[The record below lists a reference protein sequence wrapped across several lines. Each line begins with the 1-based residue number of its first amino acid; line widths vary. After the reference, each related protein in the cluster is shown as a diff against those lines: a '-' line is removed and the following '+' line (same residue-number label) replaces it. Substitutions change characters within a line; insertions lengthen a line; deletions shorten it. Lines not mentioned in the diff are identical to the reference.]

1 MRCARPP
8 AIEMSARLGRL
19 LTALMLAVALAV
31 AGCAPKPPPEPPP
44 PVEPA
49 PEVAPPPRA
58 PERSATTHLDRFCG
72 ALQRIVDA
80 EASGFQGLRAER
92 VGPTAWRGAVV
103 PEGLS
108 TCTVEGES
116 NPGAQ
121 YVCSGTRARR
131 GNEVTVSDAF
141 RRIGADLDACF
152 ARAVWFPRNWQ
163 RGELI
168 EFAGVEQ
175 QQVWRDLTPTPRPV
189 VALNIDEDI
198 LNRIYS
204 IRMAVSTFR

>member
-1 MRCARPP
+1 
-8 AIEMSARLGRL
+8 MSCWLGRTVTL
-19 LTALMLAVALAV
+19 LTLVLLLGIV
-31 AGCAPKPPPEPPP
+31 GCAPKPPPEPPP
-44 PVEPA
+44 QVEPVPEVVPPA
-49 PEVAPPPRA
+49 PEPK
-58 PERSATTHLDRFCG
+58 RSTSTHLDRFCG
-72 ALQRIVDA
+72 SLQRIVDA

-92 VGPTAWRGAVV
+92 VGPSAWRGAAI

-108 TCTVEGES
+108 QCTVEGS
-116 NPGAQ
+116 ANPGAQ
-121 YVCSGTRARR
+121 YVCTGPRAQR
-131 GNEVTVSDAF
+131 GNSAVVTDAF
-141 RRIGADLDACF
+141 RRISADLDACF

-175 QQVWRDLTPTPRPV
+175 QQVWRDLTATPRPV

-204 IRMAVSTFR
+204 IRFAVSTFR

>member
-1 MRCARPP
+1 MG
-8 AIEMSARLGRL
+8 ARLGPS
-19 LTALMLAVALAV
+19 LTALTLVVALAL
-31 AGCAPKPPPEPPP
+31 ASCAPKPPPEPPP

-49 PEVAPPPRA
+49 PEVAPAPPA
-58 PERSATTHLDRFCG
+58 AQGPTTTHLDRFCG
-72 ALQRIVDA
+72 ALHRIVDA
-80 EASGFQGLRAER
+80 EAGGFQGLRAER
-92 VGPTAWRGAVV
+92 VGPSAWRGAVV

-121 YVCSGTRARR
+121 YVCTGPRARR
-131 GNEVTVSDAF
+131 GNSAVVTDAF
-141 RRIGADLDACF
+141 RRISADLDACF

-163 RGELI
+163 RGELF

-198 LNRIYS
+198 LNRVYS
-204 IRMAVSTFR
+204 IRFAVSTFR